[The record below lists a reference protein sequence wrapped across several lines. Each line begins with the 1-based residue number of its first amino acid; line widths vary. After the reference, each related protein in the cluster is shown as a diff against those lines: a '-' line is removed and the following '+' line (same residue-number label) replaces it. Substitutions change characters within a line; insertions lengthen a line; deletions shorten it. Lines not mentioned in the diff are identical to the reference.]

1 MTAALNGSDFKSH
14 PAAPMDGHA
23 SHELL
28 IAVLKGAPRLAGA
41 RCVGRPELFDPA
53 APDERPEDAADRH
66 EAAVHLCRA
75 CPALAAC
82 RSWHDSLRPSQ
93 RPGGVIAARAPK
105 PPGRPGRPTRKET
118 A

>member
-28 IAVLKGAPRLAGA
+28 IAILGGTPRLDGA

-53 APDERPEDAADRH
+53 APDEAAADAADRH

-82 RSWHDSLRPSQ
+82 RAWHDSLKPSQ
-93 RPGGVIAARAPK
+93 RPAGVIAARAPK
-105 PPGRPGRPTRKET
+105 PAARPGRPTRKEP